1 MFIYTYSYICVL
13 ENLSNIIVIRSYR
26 IFHIYILCMI
36 LKNILDFY
44 LCMFKFEKNAESLK
58 NVESFIYFC
67 VLYAIF
73 YNKFFLCKF
82 H

>member
-1 MFIYTYSYICVL
+1 
-13 ENLSNIIVIRSYR
+13 
-26 IFHIYILCMI
+26 MI